1 MSTYDARLAT
11 LEKDVTVMKQDIVY
25 KLDETNSAVTMIQGV
40 VGVQGRD
47 LKYIINQVK
56 GIDIRLEGLT
66 QEVRAFAEQLRLHS
80 EDIKDIKHRLDG
92 TDQRLTSL
100 EGKVDQRF
108 EQFDQR
114 LTSLEGKVDQRFEQ
128 FDQRLTS
135 LEEKFDQRFEQFDQ
149 RFQQVFQVLATL
161 AKKAE

>member
-11 LEKDVTVMKQDIVY
+11 LEKDAILMKQDIIY
-25 KLDETNSAVTMIQGV
+25 KLDDTNTAVTMIQGV

-66 QEVRAFAEQLRLHS
+66 QEVRAMGERQHS
-80 EDIKDIKHRLDG
+80 QGQDIKDIKHRLDG
-92 TDQRLTSL
+92 VDQRLDGL
-100 EGKVDQRF
+100 DR
-108 EQFDQR
+108 
-114 LTSLEGKVDQRFEQ
+114 
-128 FDQRLTS
+128 RLTS

-149 RFQQVFQVLATL
+149 RFEQVLQVLTTL
-161 AKKAE
+161 TNKAE

>member
-25 KLDETNSAVTMIQGV
+25 KLDDTNTAVTMIQGV

-66 QEVRAFAEQLRLHS
+66 QEVRAMGEQQHVQGQ
-80 EDIKDIKHRLDG
+80 DIKDIKHHLDG
-92 TDQRLTSL
+92 L
-100 EGKVDQRF
+100 DQRF
-108 EQFDQR
+108 EQV
-114 LTSLEGKVDQRFEQ
+114 L
-128 FDQRLTS
+128 
-135 LEEKFDQRFEQFDQ
+135 
-149 RFQQVFQVLATL
+149 QVLATL
-161 AKKAE
+161 ANKAE